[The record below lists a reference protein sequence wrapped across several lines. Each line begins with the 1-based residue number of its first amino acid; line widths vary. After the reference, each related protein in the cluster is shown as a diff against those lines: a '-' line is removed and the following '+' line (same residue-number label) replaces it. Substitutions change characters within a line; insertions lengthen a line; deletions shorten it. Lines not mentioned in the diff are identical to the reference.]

1 MQRAESLTVKGHKA
15 NEAKASAKRPAIPA
29 MPMPETPAKSAD
41 SAETFVANN
50 PQKRPATTPTTMR
63 RRLRAKTTPTSQ
75 PGSQAQATFP
85 GDVARRR
92 PSVDLTV
99 DPKTAKCEAPES
111 QPQRTGYVAWLFVD
125 TVDPKTAKFVTP
137 KKACHTVPVTVE
149 RLDHDTVC
157 SLIDSLPDTVTHVM
171 VHKHLLEDRVHDI
184 TTANQRFEEVEG
196 RSLYIEDQVMQI
208 KKQYEDRIH
217 EISIANERFQ
227 EVKARTIYL
236 EDKVHKLRL
245 RTYALEKILDCV
257 MPRIGLYNFQMIL
270 QAAGFVTENWMSR
283 GAWVDST
290 LPYTSRS

>member
-1 MQRAESLTVKGHKA
+1 M
-15 NEAKASAKRPAIPA
+15 
-29 MPMPETPAKSAD
+29 
-41 SAETFVANN
+41 
-50 PQKRPATTPTTMR
+50 
-63 RRLRAKTTPTSQ
+63 
-75 PGSQAQATFP
+75 
-85 GDVARRR
+85 
-92 PSVDLTV
+92 DLTV

-125 TVDPKTAKFVTP
+125 TVDPTSKFVTP
-137 KKACHTVPVTVE
+137 KKVCHTVPVTVE

-184 TTANQRFEEVEG
+184 TTANQQFEEVEG
-196 RSLYIEDQVMQI
+196 RSLYIEDQVTQI

-227 EVKARTIYL
+227 EVRARTIYL
-236 EDKVHKLRL
+236 EDEVVKLHQ

-257 MPRIGLYNFQMIL
+257 MPRVGLHNFQMIL

-290 LPYTSRS
+290 LPYTSRSTVEEVD